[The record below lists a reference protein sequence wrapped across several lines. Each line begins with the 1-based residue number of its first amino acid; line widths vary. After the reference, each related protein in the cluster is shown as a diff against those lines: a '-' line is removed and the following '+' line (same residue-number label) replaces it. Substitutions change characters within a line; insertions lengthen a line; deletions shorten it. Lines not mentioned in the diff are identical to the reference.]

1 MITLTRST
9 KNRDICF
16 DKDIRASN
24 HRLGCWPEMRLY
36 MLVYRF
42 PPQRGQ
48 KRYRKNCK
56 MALKKP
62 LAVMGVLVKGRNYSS
77 IASLMQSTMYIT
89 SLSVTYGP
97 AGRHMPTLKM
107 ASLTPLT

>member
-42 PPQRGQ
+42 PPHRGQ
-48 KRYRKNCK
+48 KRYRQNWL
-56 MALKKP
+56 MALNML
-62 LAVMGVLVKGRNYSS
+62 LAVMLNVVRN
-77 IASLMQSTMYIT
+77 
-89 SLSVTYGP
+89 
-97 AGRHMPTLKM
+97 
-107 ASLTPLT
+107 